1 MELCDELSDKTDIF
15 LNLSTASLIGF
26 FGQKK
31 SKLTWSGTLND
42 LKTLV
47 STIIDEKAA
56 ESAVWRSPSG
66 GKWCFTC
73 EDLEITWHSKSG
85 AIIFDGVKA
94 GNLVKRIKDILSKP
108 DDAVKTIN
116 SDLNMEANTDRD
128 SSRIIENEVSSHNST
143 CSVVIEGI
151 KLEMVILETRLLNTI
166 KDNKSDICSLKF
178 KVKDLEGVIRH
189 KDDAILKLSEDNLIL
204 KSKLSSFENLT
215 YKVIC
220 HDHVNN
226 ERANESASTT
236 QVNDQC
242 GFHDKDQLTNLNA
255 NNSRFIETS
264 TKENPSLLNST
275 QVPDPHEKQRLTI
288 DLATQRKERINI
300 MTNVVNDQC
309 GSQDKDQPTNLSIN
323 NPSFNEISTNEN
335 RSLLN
340 STQVPDSHDN
350 QRVTI
355 DLTTKP
361 KEGVNIIYNPQPDN
375 ENNLGN
381 NRHPRAK
388 HNTPCPFLRR
398 RGWCAMNR
406 NNISRL
412 PSFLLINARSLLPK
426 IIELSL
432 LLSIHPIGFIA
443 VTETWLNDTVPEQL
457 IYINNYNIFRNDRSN
472 SRGGGVC
479 AFISANIPAKRM
491 DLENPSHECLWLW
504 LRPHRLPRHLT
515 GLICCVLYNPPDTPA
530 NEKKELTAYLID
542 QIDRVRCT
550 HPDCDVILLGDFNNL
565 DISDLLCHHN
575 LTQIVDTPTREGN
588 ILDLI
593 VTKLE
598 ALYSKPVI
606 IAPLG
611 SSDHNI
617 VKCSA
622 KTNVLR
628 TDNKTIKKNIR
639 SFPTSAR
646 AAFGRWCCS
655 REWFSDAESKNS
667 ATALASSFTNELNS
681 AVDRLFPSK
690 VIRIHN
696 SDKPWM
702 TPALKKLIY
711 QRQKAFHSG
720 SLDLW
725 RHYRLKVRNDIGV
738 KKRAYYTNK
747 VQHLNPVTPENG
759 GTVLTRCPEKKD
771 LQPITSRSLR
781 MVPLYLVKISPNHLT
796 PIS

>member
-1 MELCDELSDKTDIF
+1 MMACCKELCDELSDKTDIF
-15 LNLSTASLIGF
+15 LNLSTTSLIGF

-42 LKTLV
+42 LKTFV

-116 SDLNMEANTDRD
+116 SDLNMEANTDRG

-166 KDNKSDICSLKF
+166 KENKSDICSLKF

-189 KDDAILKLSEDNLIL
+189 QDDAILKLSEDNLIL

-398 RGWCAMNR
+398 RGWCAKGNR
-406 NNISRL
+406 CDFKHPHEEQKHL
-412 PSFLLINARSLLPK
+412 VPCPFLQKRRYCLKGTRCDFSHSATFPH
-426 IIELSL
+426 
-432 LLSIHPIGFIA
+432 SIHPIKPIKDYP
-443 VTETWLNDTVPEQL
+443 T
-457 IYINNYNIFRNDRSN
+457 
-472 SRGGGVC
+472 
-479 AFISANIPAKRM
+479 
-491 DLENPSHECLWLW
+491 
-504 LRPHRLPRHLT
+504 
-515 GLICCVLYNPPDTPA
+515 PP
-530 NEKKELTAYLID
+530 LFY
-542 QIDRVRCT
+542 
-550 HPDCDVILLGDFNNL
+550 
-565 DISDLLCHHN
+565 
-575 LTQIVDTPTREGN
+575 
-588 ILDLI
+588 
-593 VTKLE
+593 
-598 ALYSKPVI
+598 
-606 IAPLG
+606 
-611 SSDHNI
+611 
-617 VKCSA
+617 
-622 KTNVLR
+622 
-628 TDNKTIKKNIR
+628 DN
-639 SFPTSAR
+639 
-646 AAFGRWCCS
+646 
-655 REWFSDAESKNS
+655 
-667 ATALASSFTNELNS
+667 
-681 AVDRLFPSK
+681 
-690 VIRIHN
+690 
-696 SDKPWM
+696 
-702 TPALKKLIY
+702 
-711 QRQKAFHSG
+711 RQ
-720 SLDLW
+720 
-725 RHYRLKVRNDIGV
+725 
-738 KKRAYYTNK
+738 
-747 VQHLNPVTPENG
+747 P
-759 GTVLTRCPEKKD
+759 
-771 LQPITSRSLR
+771 
-781 MVPLYLVKISPNHLT
+781 MVPQQRKHWSGYNQSVQ
-796 PIS
+796 